1 MGISLELRSEH
12 AINEFWNKRI
22 FVFIVRRTRQ
32 LAMII
37 IIRRY
42 KTIPL
47 KLSTV
52 IICDGETEYIR
63 ILMIKLKHKVSILY
77 FRKTETVCNFM
88 DHSKR
93 KYLVIVIIVF
103 SIYYDVNNFSAY
115 ISKVRKSEEPPYPK
129 VPGIKKIDV
138 GEGDDTWIL
147 TDKNELYH
155 WNRFKK
161 TFLYERNHVFDFAV
175 GSDGSIVYID
185 VYNSVHIRDSISSWH
200 IIYDSKYYKISR
212 ISICDYN
219 TIFLVDTFHNLIK
232 GVYDSGTDHYSWDLT
247 PGHFYQ
253 ASCAFHDYSL
263 WAICEDYVYLYINK
277 FKK

>member
-1 MGISLELRSEH
+1 MVSKKL
-12 AINEFWNKRI
+12 
-22 FVFIVRRTRQ
+22 
-32 LAMII
+32 
-37 IIRRY
+37 
-42 KTIPL
+42 L
-47 KLSTV
+47 KLFS
-52 IICDGETEYIR
+52 
-63 ILMIKLKHKVSILY
+63 LS
-77 FRKTETVCNFM
+77 
-88 DHSKR
+88 
-93 KYLVIVIIVF
+93 LVIVIIVF

-277 FKK
+277 FKKILRSEVVFIYIKALSKQHAIGIDSDNTLWEYINGTWTWVRSNVKSASINYSNDIYYVDNNNLIYKKPKDLKN